1 MLSQLVALC
10 IGHALTAPIQDARAA
25 PGDVVTAKVSWIPGK
40 DRSKMRGEL
49 KVWVVGK
56 AATIPDWDAFVLDQT
71 RGSTGTY
78 DVTMSVKG
86 EQRQVGQVE
95 IAVLRVD
102 KQGVKPVIEVETV
115 KQGEGDAAKEGDTV
129 QVHYTGTFLD
139 GKKFDSSKDRNQ
151 PFGVEIGVTRLING
165 FTQGLVGIKKG
176 EVRKVTIPYELAY
189 GADGRPPVIPPMST
203 LVFELECLELKK
215 KG

>member
-1 MLSQLVALC
+1 MLSHLVAFC
-10 IGHALTAPIQDARAA
+10 IGHALSEPIQNARAA

-56 AATIPDWDAFVLDQT
+56 SGAIPDWDAFVLDQV
-71 RGSTGTY
+71 RGSTATY
-78 DVTMSVKG
+78 DVTTTLNG

-102 KQGVKPVIEVETV
+102 KQGVKPVIEIETI
-115 KQGEGDAAKEGDTV
+115 KQGQGDAASEGDTV

-139 GKKFDSSKDRNQ
+139 GKKFDSSKDRGQ
-151 PFGVEIGVTRLING
+151 AFPVEIGVTRLITG
-165 FTQGLVGIKKG
+165 FTQGLIGIKKG